1 MSERT
6 MNKADFVS
14 SIILTL
20 FGIGIMVESW
30 RLPRLENLNINPYTV
45 PGIVP
50 GFLGLFL
57 AVGGLAILIRSIRR
71 GGWRLGVS
79 GASIMQWLASPMVMR
94 TAITVVITMAY
105 AILLFPNIPFW
116 IATPIFIFVFVVT
129 TEAMKYGGLP
139 DRIKLLTALLLAV
152 AAGLIIN
159 FVFQDLFFVRLPGG

>member
-14 SIILTL
+14 SLMLTL

-57 AVGGLAILIRSIRR
+57 TIGGLAILIRSIWR
-71 GGWRLGVS
+71 GGWKIGVS
-79 GASIMQWLASPMVMR
+79 GEEIPRWLASPMVMR
-94 TAITVVITMAY
+94 TAVTIVITMAY
-105 AILLFPNIPFW
+105 AILLFPHIPFW

-129 TEAMKYGGLP
+129 TESMKYGGLP
-139 DRIKLLTALLLAV
+139 DRVKLMTALVLAI